1 MNLRLI
7 VVLSYF
13 HRKNGPMVFYP
24 YPENLLSN
32 KVSSILPNIMDQAN
46 RDEFFTYSFDSTKC
60 MNYYFV
66 IRSEW
71 ARGNKDALMISVVFE
86 QQTLPDLEQ
95 YVSTVIKEFSER
107 LKSTKNIYSAFY
119 YDDLWDFN
127 LSEIKLIGNN
137 YSLVKLWIKD
147 LYYSLVEEI
156 GDKTEEQK
164 VAALLNK
171 KHIFFTLKK
180 LSKRPI
186 NLVQLEIWFKK
197 KFSDNDFKEMIKN
210 LREKHLIYINQIGR
224 IDRYVL
230 LLKEVN
236 VERVPPANI
245 MEYINKM
252 PELTDLLMQK
262 IQEYFNRYE
271 NKVDYELEDDAFL
284 LYQILSDPKKYNFL
298 SKLRCNFIQRDKLLD
313 IVPEITSDNL
323 YEIIKFL
330 KKYDVIEELTYNN
343 ERYIALKTDLQ
354 ITTAFPAYLK
364 KLVHTDIKI
373 GALNLNKELEAF

>member
-1 MNLRLI
+1 MRLI

-13 HRKNGPMVFYP
+13 HRKNGPMVFYS
-24 YPENLLSN
+24 YPENLLRN
-32 KVSSILPNIMDQAN
+32 KVSSVLPNIMDQAN
-46 RDEFFTYSFDSTKC
+46 RDEFFTYSFDGTKC

-71 ARGNKDALMISVVFE
+71 ARGNKDALMISIVFE
-86 QQTLPDLEQ
+86 QQTTTDLEP

-107 LKSTKNIYSAFY
+107 LKSTKNVYSAFY
-119 YDDLWDFN
+119 YDDLRDFN
-127 LSEIKLIGNN
+127 LSEIKLIGNK
-137 YSLVKLWIKD
+137 YFLVKLWIKN
-147 LYYSLVEEI
+147 LYYSLVEEF

-171 KHIFFTLKK
+171 KHIFFTIKK
-180 LSKRPI
+180 LSKGPI
-186 NLVQLEIWFKK
+186 NLEQLEIWFKK
-197 KFSDNDFKEMIKN
+197 KFSDKDFKEMIKN
-210 LREKHLIYINQIGR
+210 LLEKHLIFINQKGR
-224 IDRYVL
+224 FDKYVL

-245 MEYINKM
+245 MEYIDKM

-262 IQEYFNRYE
+262 VQEYFNRYE
-271 NKVDYELEDDAFL
+271 NKVDYELDDDAFL
-284 LYQILSDPKKYNFL
+284 LYQILSDPKKYHFL
-298 SKLRCNFIQRDKLLD
+298 SKLRSNFIHRDKLLD
-313 IVPEITSDNL
+313 IVPKITSDNL

-330 KKYDVIEELTYNN
+330 KKYDVIEELTYNKK
-343 ERYIALKTDLQ
+343 RYIALKTDLQ

-373 GALNLNKELEAF
+373 GTSKLNKELEVF